1 MKLDSIGVDRSIP
14 IVSMLAQMKWIH
26 HMLDHILGTW
36 KHVLVLQCL
45 RLWCSLE
52 HVLSDR
58 LLSLDNLLEHF
69 LKSVKFRLK

>member
-1 MKLDSIGVDRSIP
+1 
-14 IVSMLAQMKWIH
+14 
-26 HMLDHILGTW
+26 MLDHILGTW

-69 LKSVKFRLK
+69 LKSVKVTVK

>member
-1 MKLDSIGVDRSIP
+1 
-14 IVSMLAQMKWIH
+14 MLTQMKWIH

-58 LLSLDNLLEHF
+58 LLSLDNF
-69 LKSVKFRLK
+69 LKSVKVTVK